1 MKDQKESYESN
12 TFVDNIL
19 KDKKGK
25 MNFKYF
31 SPIIKPRSIIPPEN
45 FLANKINLKELS
57 KISNKPI
64 FVNTIKQKIKNER
77 YVSVDKSNINQ
88 NYSSMANSTRFL
100 EYENKNINYF
110 NTSNNKKNIVIFTER
125 PKKISDYI
133 LKNKSKQKVYQLT
146 YLNEN
151 DLKCQKYFNEKK
163 LYQNTNSN
171 RNYYNPRLIRKQKK
185 MFSYNTYNDHNN
197 LINDV
202 YSNDGDNSIYKSSK
216 NFNNYSFNSIY
227 SNNQN
232 NDQLKVVKIQ
242 SMWRGHKIRK
252 FIIKSLNNYYHIM
265 KFFNCLYTVFSNNYK
280 PIYKQFISLYIKTKN
295 VALYNRMAIK
305 NKKTK
310 LPSYSSRPRRE
321 NKNVNNPTKENINR
335 NTIIDKKNINV
346 FIPGEKKEKRSDSK
360 KNFVY
365 VRKKSLPKNS
375 PLFSR
380 RSFKKDNK
388 VKSMGNNMKLR
399 EKINNHEPFK
409 NINSKNTHKDEI
421 NNIIKYIIKKNILLY
436 FPLFL
441 YRLKILQK
449 IKLIEC
455 KYKCLFNL
463 IKIKEKLF
471 LFPYFKRYR
480 NNIISLTVKQMLDI
494 KNVYTKKENLNHSDN
509 KDINNNFK
517 INKYI
522 LGSNGKYNSNN
533 NKFKLNKIMYSNKTL
548 LKSNDKTKNT
558 NKKYILLKRLINK
571 KESKIN
577 MNLLKKIF
585 NKWIIIIK
593 NNMPIPTLRQNK
605 FNSSKLVFNKYKSTE
620 VSKKKYIKVKKIK
633 SDTIN
638 NFSHTKSTKKGEISM
653 NSYESDNINAKKMK
667 IHKINV
673 LTQPKETTKSLIN
686 HNNSTN
692 IDNAFFI
699 RKIAIITRKIS
710 NKNSIFNCFNYWKKK
725 TKDNK

>member
-1 MKDQKESYESN
+1 
-12 TFVDNIL
+12 
-19 KDKKGK
+19 
-25 MNFKYF
+25 
-31 SPIIKPRSIIPPEN
+31 
-45 FLANKINLKELS
+45 
-57 KISNKPI
+57 
-64 FVNTIKQKIKNER
+64 
-77 YVSVDKSNINQ
+77 
-88 NYSSMANSTRFL
+88 
-100 EYENKNINYF
+100 
-110 NTSNNKKNIVIFTER
+110 
-125 PKKISDYI
+125 
-133 LKNKSKQKVYQLT
+133 
-146 YLNEN
+146 
-151 DLKCQKYFNEKK
+151 
-163 LYQNTNSN
+163 
-171 RNYYNPRLIRKQKK
+171 
-185 MFSYNTYNDHNN
+185 
-197 LINDV
+197 
-202 YSNDGDNSIYKSSK
+202 
-216 NFNNYSFNSIY
+216 
-227 SNNQN
+227 
-232 NDQLKVVKIQ
+232 
-242 SMWRGHKIRK
+242 
-252 FIIKSLNNYYHIM
+252 
-265 KFFNCLYTVFSNNYK
+265 
-280 PIYKQFISLYIKTKN
+280 
-295 VALYNRMAIK
+295 
-305 NKKTK
+305 
-310 LPSYSSRPRRE
+310 
-321 NKNVNNPTKENINR
+321 
-335 NTIIDKKNINV
+335 
-346 FIPGEKKEKRSDSK
+346 
-360 KNFVY
+360 
-365 VRKKSLPKNS
+365 
-375 PLFSR
+375 
-380 RSFKKDNK
+380 
-388 VKSMGNNMKLR
+388 MKLR
-399 EKINNHEPFK
+399 EKIDNHEPFK

-577 MNLLKKIF
+577 KNLLKKIF